1 MPEERIF
8 SEQEVT
14 DIIRRAVEISERG
27 SNPVY
32 QPGVTRAE
40 LEHIAAEVGVSVEA
54 LHQAI
59 TEAGLRTD
67 KRGWLHLTEE
77 FERVVEGELDP
88 DRFDLVVEDLK
99 SFRNAG
105 QPSMAQIGRKMT
117 MSAWTGVGQAKV
129 DVTSRNGRTTLKVKS
144 NALLQ
149 ALMTL
154 HPGLIATMITV
165 GAMSEQGLG
174 LVGGAIGVGV
184 MTLST
189 AAFAWLTKR
198 GHRRAEEIA
207 DNLRERIAAEVKDQA
222 RQGSAEVEE
231 PLHQRLQT

>member
-105 QPSMAQIGRKMT
+105 QPSMAQIGRRMT